1 MEGHEEK
8 ETTLRQVKNHRLATF
23 IVLSG
28 VMAVLL
34 VFVSMALYVTSGAE
48 QLDLSRPGL
57 AKVREQV
64 QTDDQTVESFSSDGP
79 LDKDALSEFADK
91 YDQAAKQINKV
102 KAFSDDPL
110 SPASLQIDAKSANT
124 NTTLGG

>member
-1 MEGHEEK
+1 MDNREEK
-8 ETTLRQVKNHRLATF
+8 EVIVHRSKSHRLATF

-28 VMAVLL
+28 VVAVLL

-64 QTDDQTVESFSSDGP
+64 QTDDQTVESFSSDGT
-79 LDKDALSEFADK
+79 LDQNSLSEFADK
-91 YDQAAKQINKV
+91 YDKAAAQINKV